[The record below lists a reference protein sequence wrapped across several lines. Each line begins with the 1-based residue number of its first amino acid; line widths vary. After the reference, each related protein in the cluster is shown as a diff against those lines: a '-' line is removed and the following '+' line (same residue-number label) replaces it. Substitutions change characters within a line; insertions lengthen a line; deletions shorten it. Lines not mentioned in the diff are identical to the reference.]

1 MSVGRSIALTL
12 VLSALTGSVGAWVGA
27 QYVIARMHGPPA
39 LHEMLHHRL
48 HLTPDQARRAEGME
62 RDYAARRDAL
72 EAEMRAANAELARSY
87 QTSHAYTPEVQA
99 AVDRF
104 HHAMASLQKES
115 MSHVIA
121 MRGILTPD
129 QAKPFD
135 DTVVKSLNDTGP

>member
-1 MSVGRSIALTL
+1 M
-12 VLSALTGSVGAWVGA
+12 
-27 QYVIARMHGPPA
+27 
-39 LHEMLHHRL
+39 
-48 HLTPDQARRAEGME
+48 
-62 RDYAARRDAL
+62 
-72 EAEMRAANAELARSY
+72 
-87 QTSHAYTPEVQA
+87 QA

-104 HHAMASLQKES
+104 HHAMAALQKES